1 MNKGGETRPEAQWH
15 SRKHTFSVTIT
26 NEEKY
31 QQEYIGVK
39 KKKVIFLQL
48 ALNADEVQHLQTI
61 SFSYYLVSAILSE
74 KKDKF

>member
-1 MNKGGETRPEAQWH
+1 M
-15 SRKHTFSVTIT
+15 
-26 NEEKY
+26 
-31 QQEYIGVK
+31 GVK